1 MYTQYQA
8 INPAPSFFVSF
19 HPENSSPIINA
30 EITTKIKRIC
40 RGCVVGIAGVENT
53 GRC

>member
-30 EITTKIKRIC
+30 EMTTKIKRIC
-40 RGCVVGIAGVENT
+40 GGAW
-53 GRC
+53 